1 MPPKKQSGQA
11 PFVFSHREELRDLPQ
26 AALALEKGLHGG
38 FAVDK
43 RSGYGQIYY
52 GMAGCGLL
60 RVSADLTMQEIIDL
74 PENLKPVN
82 FHSTKLGEFDGKTRL
97 FLPANNEA
105 MVVVMSLE
113 GEVDFVLPKP
123 EFDEYMKEGTPYK
136 PTDTLVQGN
145 QLFIADGYGANYI
158 TSVDLAT
165 RQWRGIFGGKTENSE
180 EHGKFGTAHG
190 INRSPVANQIVIAD
204 RPYSR
209 FELTTEDGGFTA
221 SYLLPSGSRPCGIDY
236 QQRDNR
242 WYAVVGSLDDPQ
254 KGRPAPIYILDATT
268 YEVIST
274 IRPKEE
280 LGIELADHIHNVV
293 WHEHNGQLFLVC
305 QSWNPGFYFVLEL
318 TS

>member
-1 MPPKKQSGQA
+1 MQPKKQSGQA
-11 PFVFSHREELRDLPQ
+11 PFVFAHCEDLHSLPQ
-26 AALALEKGLHGG
+26 EALTLEKGLHGG
-38 FAVDK
+38 FAADK
-43 RSGYGQIYY
+43 RPGYGYIYY

-60 RVSADLTMQEIIDL
+60 RVSPDLTTQEIINL

-113 GEVDFVLPKP
+113 GDVDFILPKP
-123 EFDEYMKEGTPYK
+123 EFDEYLKEGSNFK
-136 PTDTLVQGN
+136 PTDTVVEGN
-145 QLFIADGYGANYI
+145 RLFIADGYGANYI
-158 TSVDLAT
+158 TTVDLAT
-165 RQWRGIFGGKTENSE
+165 RQWSGIFGGKTENSE

-190 INRSPVANQIVIAD
+190 INRSPRENHLAIAD

-209 FELTTEDGGFTA
+209 FELCTFEGGFTA

-236 QQRDNR
+236 LKRESR
-242 WYAVVGSLDDPQ
+242 WYAVVGSLDDPE
-254 KGRPAPIYILDATT
+254 KGRPAPIYILDAAT
-268 YEVIST
+268 YEVLST

-280 LGIELADHIHNVV
+280 LGIELADHIHNVI

-305 QSWNPGFYFVLEL
+305 QSWNPGYYFVLEL
-318 TS
+318 TG